1 MDLAQAQK
9 NHQIVNFTLASLLFL
24 GLLYVFVCNEANVN
38 YLILPT
44 PFQKP
49 QVLASSSKSH
59 AATFNVTP
67 YEKDELLEE
76 VLAET
81 STQNKTMIIAMVNK
95 AYVEGDKPMLDIFLH
110 GFWLGENTRNLVDH
124 LLIVAADQTSYDRCK
139 YLHLHCY
146 KLKTDGVDFMG
157 EKLYMSED
165 FINMMWRRT
174 LFLTNVLKH
183 GYNFIFTDADVLWLR
198 NPFPN
203 LIQNQSIDI
212 QISVDYFIGHPW
224 SECRQRINTGFYM
237 INSNHKTIALFDS
250 WYAQKNKSEGLKEQ
264 DVLEK
269 LMRRGLFRRLGIKA
283 RFLDT
288 LYFSGFCQDSRDVR
302 VVSTVH
308 ANCCRS
314 IHAKVT
320 DLTSV
325 IHDWKRFFANQTVPF
340 RWSPHNACMDSWRNR

>member
-1 MDLAQAQK
+1 MDLAQSQK
-9 NHQIVNFTLASLLFL
+9 SHQIVNFSVASLLFL

-49 QVLASSSKSH
+49 QFLASSSKSH
-59 AATFNVTP
+59 AATFNMKP
-67 YEKDELLEE
+67 YEKDELEE
-76 VLAET
+76 ALAET
-81 STQNKTMIIAMVNK
+81 STQNKTVIIAMVNK
-95 AYVEGDKPMLDIFLH
+95 AYVEGDKPMLDIFLD

-139 YLHLHCY
+139 YLRLHCY
-146 KLKTDGVDFMG
+146 KLKTDGVDFVG

-183 GYNFIFTDADVLWLR
+183 GYNFIFTDTDVLWLR

-212 QISVDYFIGHPW
+212 QISVDSFIGHPW
-224 SECRQRINTGFYM
+224 SERRQPINTGFYM
-237 INSNHKTIALFDS
+237 INSNNKTIALFDS
-250 WYAQKNKSEGLKEQ
+250 WYAQKNESKGLKEQ
-264 DVLEK
+264 DVLVN
-269 LMRRGLFRRLGIKA
+269 LMRGGLFRRLGIKA
-283 RFLDT
+283 RFLNT

-314 IHAKVT
+314 ISAKVT

-325 IHDWKRFFANQTVPF
+325 IHDWKRFLANQTMPF
-340 RWSPHNACMDSWRNR
+340 RWSPHRGCMDSWRHR